1 MKKTAAG
8 LAALGRNGDSTL
20 VHMNPSEV
28 AGLQVFAK
36 ANGTSL
42 TVNPHTGLPEAFNL
56 KALLPAAAGL
66 ALSPFMGPLAAGLI
80 VGGVHGAATGFEN
93 PLQSAL
99 TGFGA
104 YGGAGIGQGLAAA
117 GAAGAAAPS
126 AGGAA
131 ATNMMAGSIG
141 PAEAM
146 LQGAPEL
153 GSGMYGATGAGEGLT
168 SMGMAPPSAMGITP
182 GSAMGITPGGELGSG
197 MYGANALP
205 VPQQTT
211 YGGMGKGISNMV
223 GTGQEGT
230 AARGAFMDKV
240 DGDKGIAT
248 LAGAASAPVISDAME
263 PDQMGGTKPVSTIR
277 PYSFNREVA
286 PGAFDDVTDSR
297 ERRYFNDQ
305 FTAGEPYQL
314 ARGGLAA
321 FSRGGKTKKFDPL
334 EQRYEMADFRDPQSM
349 QKKTMGMYQ
358 YAAGGKT
365 LRGDGDGMSD
375 DIKANIDGVQEAR
388 LSDGEFVIPADVVS
402 GLGNGSTEAGSKQL
416 KAMMDRVRQQRTGRK
431 QQARQIKVKG
441 LMPA

>member
-28 AGLQVFAK
+28 AGLQAFAK

-56 KALLPAAAGL
+56 KALLPAVAGIGL
-66 ALSPFMGPLAAGLI
+66 TALSGGTLSPLMAGLI
-80 VGGVHGAATGFEN
+80 VGGVHGAATGFQN
-93 PLQSAL
+93 PMQSLMA
-99 TGFGA
+99 GV
-104 YGGAGIGQGLAAA
+104 GGAGGAGLGGAMGLGSAAAAPTAETAFTPAAESVATGAAAEGAASQAAAPWTSGFDVPSMETPIATQSAAPVVEAGRPASMMDKLRVGMTERGAMDTKTGLMLAAA
-117 GAAGAAAPS
+117 PAAG
-126 AGGAA
+126 
-131 ATNMMAGSIG
+131 
-141 PAEAM
+141 
-146 LQGAPEL
+146 
-153 GSGMYGATGAGEGLT
+153 
-168 SMGMAPPSAMGITP
+168 SM
-182 GSAMGITPGGELGSG
+182 
-197 MYGANALP
+197 
-205 VPQQTT
+205 
-211 YGGMGKGISNMV
+211 
-223 GTGQEGT
+223 
-230 AARGAFMDKV
+230 
-240 DGDKGIAT
+240 
-248 LAGAASAPVISDAME
+248 ME
-263 PDQMGGTKPVSTIR
+263 PEQMGGTKPISTIR
-277 PYSFNREVA
+277 PYSFNREVT
-286 PGAFDDVTDSR
+286 PGAFDDLTDSR

-314 ARGGLAA
+314 ARGGLAT
-321 FSRGGKTKKFDPL
+321 FVRGGKTKKFDPL

>member
-1 MKKTAAG
+1 MNRTAAG
-8 LAALGRNGDSTL
+8 LAAYGRNGDSTL

-28 AGLQVFAK
+28 AGLQAFAK

-56 KALLPAAAGL
+56 KALLPAAAGIGL
-66 ALSPFMGPLAAGLI
+66 TAMSGGTLSPLMAGLI
-80 VGGVHGAATGFEN
+80 VGGVHGAATGFQN
-93 PLQSAL
+93 PMQSLMA
-99 TGFGA
+99 GV
-104 YGGAGIGQGLAAA
+104 GGAGGAGLGGAMGLGSAAAAPTA
-117 GAAGAAAPS
+117 GAAGTALSPTGGGLGMSLSNAAPDALLTPDLMS
-126 AGGAA
+126 AGGSSIPSAVATQNSSALLSNNMMQTAGDRFTGLALPAA
-131 ATNMMAGSIG
+131 AESSSSLLTPSI
-141 PAEAM
+141 
-146 LQGAPEL
+146 
-153 GSGMYGATGAGEGLT
+153 SGGATGVPAASGGAGADAMSIGR
-168 SMGMAPPSAMGITP
+168 SAM
-182 GSAMGITPGGELGSG
+182 M
-197 MYGANALP
+197 
-205 VPQQTT
+205 
-211 YGGMGKGISNMV
+211 
-223 GTGQEGT
+223 
-230 AARGAFMDKV
+230 
-240 DGDKGIAT
+240 
-248 LAGAASAPVISDAME
+248 AASPVISRAME
-263 PDQMGGTKPVSTIR
+263 PEQMGGTKPISTIR
-277 PYSFNREVA
+277 PYSFNREVT

-365 LRGDGDGMSD
+365 LRGEGDGMSD

-402 GLGNGSTEAGSKQL
+402 GLGNGSTDAGSKQL